1 MWTLNYV
8 LHSTLHHEK
17 KLEEEKR
24 VKYVLTYLHITLNY
38 ILDSAYYI
46 LTSTTK
52 TLNWIGLIRSVKQQK
67 TPRATGNKPLNLQRW
82 VLLTFEALISVIQAE
97 KHEPDP
103 RTLQRK
109 WTQFYWEGLS

>member
-1 MWTLNYV
+1 MYYIV
-8 LHSTLHHEK
+8 RYIKK

-67 TPRATGNKPLNLQRW
+67 TPRATGRIPLK
-82 VLLTFEALISVIQAE
+82 FA
-97 KHEPDP
+97 
-103 RTLQRK
+103 TLS
-109 WTQFYWEGLS
+109 FVDI

>member
-1 MWTLNYV
+1 MYYIVRYV
-8 LHSTLHHEK
+8 KK

-38 ILDSAYYI
+38 VLDSTLHNYT

-67 TPRATGNKPLNLQRW
+67 TPRATGNKPLNLQR
-82 VLLTFEALISVIQAE
+82 
-97 KHEPDP
+97 
-103 RTLQRK
+103 
-109 WTQFYWEGLS
+109 